1 MRKPRLTTRN
11 GVIAALDIGSSKIS
25 CLIGRIEDS
34 GRPTVIG
41 IGHQLSRGVKNG
53 TIVDM
58 DEAEMAILTAVH
70 AAEKM
75 SAETI
80 EEVVVNLSGGY
91 PASQTVGVEVA
102 IAGHEVGDAD
112 LRRVLEHGRAIDVG
126 PDRQVVHSIPVGYTI
141 DGNRGIRD
149 PRGMYGDRLGVTM
162 HIVTAAAG
170 AARNIATCVN
180 RCHLEVSALVVSPY
194 ASGLATL
201 VEDEK
206 DLGVTVIDM
215 GGGTTGIAVFFDG
228 QVVFTDTIAIGGNH
242 VTSDIARGLSTPLV
256 HAERMK
262 TLYGSALT
270 SPSDERELINV
281 PQIGEDGSGTPNQVA
296 KSILVGIIQPRL
308 EETFELVRARLE
320 ASGFDK
326 IAGRRVVLTGGAA
339 QLTGARE
346 LAQLV
351 LDKQVRMGRPIRI
364 AGLAESTA
372 GPAFSTAAG
381 LIAYAMRR
389 EAELRPQLRPE
400 RAHAQGLFLRVG
412 GWLRENF

>member
-1 MRKPRLTTRN
+1 
-11 GVIAALDIGSSKIS
+11 
-25 CLIGRIEDS
+25 
-34 GRPTVIG
+34 
-41 IGHQLSRGVKNG
+41 
-53 TIVDM
+53 
-58 DEAEMAILTAVH
+58 
-70 AAEKM
+70 
-75 SAETI
+75 
-80 EEVVVNLSGGY
+80 
-91 PASQTVGVEVA
+91 
-102 IAGHEVGDAD
+102 
-112 LRRVLEHGRAIDVG
+112 
-126 PDRQVVHSIPVGYTI
+126 
-141 DGNRGIRD
+141 
-149 PRGMYGDRLGVTM
+149 MYGDRLGVSM
-162 HIVTAAAG
+162 HIVTAASG

-215 GGGTTGIAVFFDG
+215 GGGTTSIAVFFDG
-228 QVVFTDTIAIGGNH
+228 QVVFTDSVAIGGNH
-242 VTSDIARGLSTPLV
+242 VTSDIARGLSTPLA

-262 TLYGSALT
+262 TLYGSALS

-281 PQIGEDGSGTPNQVA
+281 PQIGEDGSGTSNQVA

-326 IAGRRVVLTGGAA
+326 LAGRRVVLTGGAA

-364 AGLAESTA
+364 SGLAESTA

-381 LIAYAMRR
+381 LIAYAIRR
-389 EAELRPQLRPE
+389 EAEIRPQLRPE
-400 RAHAQGLFLRVG
+400 RAPNQSLFDRVG

>member
-1 MRKPRLTTRN
+1 
-11 GVIAALDIGSSKIS
+11 
-25 CLIGRIEDS
+25 
-34 GRPTVIG
+34 
-41 IGHQLSRGVKNG
+41 
-53 TIVDM
+53 
-58 DEAEMAILTAVH
+58 
-70 AAEKM
+70 
-75 SAETI
+75 
-80 EEVVVNLSGGY
+80 
-91 PASQTVGVEVA
+91 
-102 IAGHEVGDAD
+102 
-112 LRRVLEHGRAIDVG
+112 
-126 PDRQVVHSIPVGYTI
+126 
-141 DGNRGIRD
+141 
-149 PRGMYGDRLGVTM
+149 
-162 HIVTAAAG
+162 
-170 AARNIATCVN
+170 
-180 RCHLEVSALVVSPY
+180 
-194 ASGLATL
+194 
-201 VEDEK
+201 
-206 DLGVTVIDM
+206 
-215 GGGTTGIAVFFDG
+215 
-228 QVVFTDTIAIGGNH
+228 
-242 VTSDIARGLSTPLV
+242 
-256 HAERMK
+256 MK

-339 QLTGARE
+339 QLTGTRE

>member
-112 LRRVLEHGRAIDVG
+112 LRRVLEHGRTIDVG

>member
-112 LRRVLEHGRAIDVG
+112 LRRVLEHGRGIDVG
-126 PDRQVVHSIPVGYTI
+126 PDRQVIHSIPVGYTI

-339 QLTGARE
+339 QLTGTRE

>member
-1 MRKPRLTTRN
+1 
-11 GVIAALDIGSSKIS
+11 VIAALDIGSSKIS
-25 CLIGRIEDS
+25 CLIGKIEDS

>member
-1 MRKPRLTTRN
+1 MRKPRLTTRK
-11 GVIAALDIGSSKIS
+11 GLIAALDIGSSKVC
-25 CLIGRIEDS
+25 CLIGKIEEN
-34 GRPTVIG
+34 GRATVVG
-41 IGHQLSRGVKNG
+41 IGHQLSRGVKSG
-53 TIVDM
+53 AIIDM

-80 EEVVVNLSGGY
+80 DEVVVNLSGGY

-102 IAGHEVGDAD
+102 IAGHEVGDSD
-112 LRRVLEHGRAIDVG
+112 LRRVLEHGRGIDVG
-126 PDRQVVHSIPVGYTI
+126 PDRQVIHSIPVGYTI

-149 PRGMYGDRLGVTM
+149 PRGMYGDRLGVSM
-162 HIVTAAAG
+162 HIVTAASG

-215 GGGTTGIAVFFDG
+215 GGGTTSIAVFFDG
-228 QVVFTDTIAIGGNH
+228 QVVFTDSVAIGGNH
-242 VTSDIARGLSTPLV
+242 VTSDIARGLSTPLA

-262 TLYGSALT
+262 TLYGSALS

-281 PQIGEDGSGTPNQVA
+281 PQIGEDGSGTSNQVA

-326 IAGRRVVLTGGAA
+326 LAGRRVVLTGGAA

-364 AGLAESTA
+364 SGLAESTA

-381 LIAYAMRR
+381 LIAYAIRR
-389 EAELRPQLRPE
+389 EAEIRPQLRPE
-400 RAHAQGLFLRVG
+400 RAPNQSLFDRVG